1 MVNLNIEFNTGSL
14 LNDIREQKP
23 IIHHMTNYVTVN
35 DCANITLSIGA
46 SPIMAD
52 DIEEVQ
58 SIVGIS
64 SALVLNIGTLNRR
77 IIAAMITAG
86 KKANEQNIPVIL
98 DPVGVGAS
106 ELRNETVRN
115 MLEQIKFSVI
125 RGNISE
131 IRFIAG
137 LHATANGVDASEVDS
152 GNDVQTVIEVAK
164 AAANKHGCMIAV
176 TGATDIIS
184 NGESTICI
192 ENGHKM
198 LSAITGTGCMCTSLI
213 GSFCSIT
220 SDYFTAAISGIL
232 CMGIAGEVAFH
243 QADHKGNGSYRIAV
257 MDEIS
262 KLNAETIYREAKVY
276 EA

>member
-23 IIHHMTNYVTVN
+23 VIHHMTNYVTVN
-35 DCANITLSIGA
+35 DCANITLAIGA

-77 IIAAMITAG
+77 TITAMITAG
-86 KKANEQNIPVIL
+86 KRANEQNIPVIL

-106 ELRNETVRN
+106 ELRNETVRT

-131 IRFIAG
+131 IRFITG
-137 LHATANGVDASEVDS
+137 LHATAKGVDASEVDS
-152 GNDVQTVIEVAK
+152 ENDVQTVIEVAK
-164 AAANKHGCMIAV
+164 AAANKHGCIIAV

-243 QADHKGNGSYRIAV
+243 QAGHKGNGSYRIAV